1 MEAIGESWLFAVFIG
16 VLDIILI
23 TIFIRALRERR
34 KTLINFSKEDRR
46 VIQKE
51 YRKNAWSNFKFFVKW
66 FFHLK

>member
-34 KTLINFSKEDRR
+34 KTLINLSKEDRST
-46 VIQKE
+46 IQKE
-51 YRKNAWSNFKFFVKW
+51 SGKSAWSNLKLFLKW
-66 FFHLK
+66 IFYIR